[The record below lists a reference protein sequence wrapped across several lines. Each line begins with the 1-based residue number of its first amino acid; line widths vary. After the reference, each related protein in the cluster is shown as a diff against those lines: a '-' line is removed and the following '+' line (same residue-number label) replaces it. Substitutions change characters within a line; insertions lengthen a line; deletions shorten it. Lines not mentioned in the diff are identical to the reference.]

1 MKSNKQIKRE
11 FYQLRE
17 ADINNL
23 KIIKSEIDNF
33 IKRNKVDEEG
43 LRILN
48 NATMTLGSFKEAYLT
63 RLFNFLKLGH
73 MVD

>member
-1 MKSNKQIKRE
+1 MKSNKQLKRE

-48 NATMTLGSFKEAYLT
+48 NATTALSATKEAYLS
-63 RLFNFLKLGH
+63 RLFNFLKQGH
-73 MVD
+73 QIS